1 MTPTMVLLVGLP
13 GAGKT
18 TRARVLETGRPALR
32 LTPDEWMAPLFGAG
46 DVAGSRDVLEGRLLS
61 VGFRVL
67 ELGVDVVVD
76 FGLWGRD
83 ERSALRSVGTAL
95 GARVEVE
102 FLDVPADVQWDRVH
116 RRHRDDPAIEFAM
129 TRDDLDGYRR
139 RFEAPD
145 AIELTG
151 GPVPPPPAPD
161 HDWAVWA
168 VRRWPTLVLPGG
180 DPVSAGGRTRPGR

>member
-1 MTPTMVLLVGLP
+1 MTLTMVLLVGLP
-13 GAGKT
+13 GVGKT
-18 TRARVLETGRPALR
+18 TRARVLETRRGALR

-46 DVAGSRDVLEGRLLS
+46 EVAGSRDVLEGRLLS

-67 ELGVDVVVD
+67 ALGVDVVVD

-83 ERSALRSVGTAL
+83 ERSALRSIGAGL

-102 FLDVPADVQWDRVH
+102 FLDVPPDVQWDRVT
-116 RRHRDDPAIEFAM
+116 RRHQGEPEVQFAM

-145 AIELTG
+145 AAELTG
-151 GPVPPPPAPD
+151 GPVPPPPSPAG
-161 HDWAVWA
+161 DWGAWA
-168 VRRWPTLVLPGG
+168 VRRWPTLALPGG
-180 DPVSAGGRTRPGR
+180 GVSAGGRTPRGR